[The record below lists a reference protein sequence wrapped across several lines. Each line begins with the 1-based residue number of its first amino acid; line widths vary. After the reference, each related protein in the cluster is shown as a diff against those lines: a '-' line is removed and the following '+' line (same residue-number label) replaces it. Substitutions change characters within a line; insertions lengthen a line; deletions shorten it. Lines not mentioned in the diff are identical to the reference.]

1 MRRASRSWVAGCRAF
16 AESIS
21 ISSDGNMVGARD
33 ELQPHKAL
41 HRRRRRKLASFD
53 TALRGAAA
61 ECTNHE
67 DTKGTKNTK
76 KMRI

>member
-1 MRRASRSWVAGCRAF
+1 
-16 AESIS
+16 
-21 ISSDGNMVGARD
+21 MVGARD